1 MEKPYSGWHPA
12 DITAAIRKR
21 GKTLT
26 ALALENGLS
35 ESACRKALILKYA
48 KAELVIARFIN
59 IPVHELWPDRWDGDG
74 KRIRAPRTSHE
85 DIPVRSTLARQND

>member
-1 MEKPYSGWHPA
+1 MDKQSPGWHPA
-12 DITAAIRKR
+12 DIAAAIRKR

-48 KAELVIARFIN
+48 KAELVIARFIDVS
-59 IPVHELWPDRWDGDG
+59 PHELWPDRWNSDET
-74 KRIRAPRTSHE
+74 RRRAPRSTRKN
-85 DIPVRSTLARQND
+85 IPVRS